1 MTFYRNILNF
11 IYMWLYKKEEKDMGF
26 TVKDMLGMEI
36 FGEAV
41 LLSGTEGLDNEI
53 MGATIIEA
61 PDIVK
66 FINGGEVLLT
76 GFYAFQS
83 CSIEE
88 FYKYIDELSKKK
100 VSAIAVKRKRNVEY
114 IEEKLEIMLQ
124 YAKRHVVPV
133 FEVSYELSF
142 REMLKL
148 IMERLFSE
156 EVRRLKYFKTTHDN
170 FTALSLSFNSMEN
183 GIQRILDVLEKLI
196 GNPVALFN
204 QNMDCLASTEN
215 TGYRFRISEQA
226 EEYQPQFY
234 SNYTYLRQKVVL
246 PGEDQ
251 KECDQYLVRLKVMY
265 NRKMYLVITASRD
278 SFGDMD
284 DIAVENAVTALK
296 QELFRQHS
304 IEELEERFQNDS
316 MNRILSGK
324 LHTRQEIE
332 RDIKLLGIP
341 MEADYRVLIMK
352 LWNEGAGDFEKLND
366 GFHYVSIL
374 RDAVVREFGNIRIR
388 DDVDKVVIIQ
398 QIRQGQ
404 KQEEYRRE
412 LKDAADRI
420 QKRIVKKNKSLKV
433 LVGVGKEVAGV
444 MNLAESYN
452 EAGDSL
458 EFIGILGEKSG
469 DSASQIMFF
478 TDMGIFKLLCKLEDT
493 QELYEYIPESLQ
505 KLFHYK
511 KQQRQD
517 LIMTLN
523 TYLDRNQNLTKTAQE
538 LFIHYKTAAY
548 RIDRITEI
556 TGIDFDNPSEV
567 LAVRIGLIVHKM
579 IENAR

>member
-1 MTFYRNILNF
+1 
-11 IYMWLYKKEEKDMGF
+11 MGF

-41 LLSGTEGLDNEI
+41 LLSGTEGLVNEI
-53 MGATIIEA
+53 LGATIIEA

-88 FYKYIDELSKKK
+88 FNKYIDELSKKK
-100 VSAIAVKRKRNVEY
+100 VSAIAVKRKRNVEH
-114 IEEKLEIMLQ
+114 IEEKLEIMLR

-170 FTALSLSFNSMEN
+170 FTALSLSINSMEN

-204 QNMDCLASTEN
+204 QNMDCLASTEEI
-215 TGYRFRISEQA
+215 GYRFRISEQA
-226 EEYQPQFY
+226 EAYQPQFY
-234 SNYTYLRQKVVL
+234 SNYTYLRQRVVL

-251 KECDQYLVRLKVMY
+251 KECEQYLVRLKVMY
-265 NRKMYLVITASRD
+265 NRKMYLAITASRD

-341 MEADYRVLIMK
+341 MEADYRVLVMK

-412 LKDAADRI
+412 LKDAVDRI

-444 MNLAESYN
+444 MNLAESFN

-458 EFIGILGEKSG
+458 EFIVILGEKSG

-493 QELYEYIPESLQ
+493 QELYDYIPESLQ

-579 IENAR
+579 IENTR

>member
-1 MTFYRNILNF
+1 
-11 IYMWLYKKEEKDMGF
+11 MGF

-41 LLSGTEGLDNEI
+41 LLSGTEGLVNEI
-53 MGATIIEA
+53 LGATIIEA

-88 FYKYIDELSKKK
+88 FNKYIDELSKKK
-100 VSAIAVKRKRNVEY
+100 VSAIAVKRKRNVEH
-114 IEEKLEIMLQ
+114 IEEKLEIMLR

-204 QNMDCLASTEN
+204 QNMDCLASTEEI
-215 TGYRFRISEQA
+215 GYRFRISEQA
-226 EEYQPQFY
+226 EAYQPQFY
-234 SNYTYLRQKVVL
+234 SNYTYLRQRVVL

-251 KECDQYLVRLKVMY
+251 KECEQYLVRLKVMY
-265 NRKMYLVITASRD
+265 NRKMYLAITASRD

-341 MEADYRVLIMK
+341 MEADYRVLVMK

-412 LKDAADRI
+412 LKDAVDRI

-444 MNLAESYN
+444 MNLAESFN

-458 EFIGILGEKSG
+458 EFIVILGEKSG

-493 QELYEYIPESLQ
+493 QELYDYIPESLQ

>member
-1 MTFYRNILNF
+1 
-11 IYMWLYKKEEKDMGF
+11 
-26 TVKDMLGMEI
+26 
-36 FGEAV
+36 
-41 LLSGTEGLDNEI
+41 
-53 MGATIIEA
+53 
-61 PDIVK
+61 
-66 FINGGEVLLT
+66 
-76 GFYAFQS
+76 
-83 CSIEE
+83 
-88 FYKYIDELSKKK
+88 
-100 VSAIAVKRKRNVEY
+100 
-114 IEEKLEIMLQ
+114 
-124 YAKRHVVPV
+124 
-133 FEVSYELSF
+133 
-142 REMLKL
+142 
-148 IMERLFSE
+148 
-156 EVRRLKYFKTTHDN
+156 
-170 FTALSLSFNSMEN
+170 
-183 GIQRILDVLEKLI
+183 
-196 GNPVALFN
+196 
-204 QNMDCLASTEN
+204 
-215 TGYRFRISEQA
+215 
-226 EEYQPQFY
+226 
-234 SNYTYLRQKVVL
+234 
-246 PGEDQ
+246 
-251 KECDQYLVRLKVMY
+251 
-265 NRKMYLVITASRD
+265 
-278 SFGDMD
+278 MD

-341 MEADYRVLIMK
+341 MEADYRVLVMK

-412 LKDAADRI
+412 LKDAVDRI

-444 MNLAESYN
+444 MNLAESFN

-458 EFIGILGEKSG
+458 EFIVILGEKSG

-493 QELYEYIPESLQ
+493 QELYDYIPESLQ

-579 IENAR
+579 IENTR

>member
-1 MTFYRNILNF
+1 
-11 IYMWLYKKEEKDMGF
+11 
-26 TVKDMLGMEI
+26 
-36 FGEAV
+36 
-41 LLSGTEGLDNEI
+41 
-53 MGATIIEA
+53 
-61 PDIVK
+61 
-66 FINGGEVLLT
+66 
-76 GFYAFQS
+76 
-83 CSIEE
+83 
-88 FYKYIDELSKKK
+88 
-100 VSAIAVKRKRNVEY
+100 
-114 IEEKLEIMLQ
+114 
-124 YAKRHVVPV
+124 
-133 FEVSYELSF
+133 
-142 REMLKL
+142 MLKL

-204 QNMDCLASTEN
+204 QNMDCLASTEEI
-215 TGYRFRISEQA
+215 GYRFRISEQA
-226 EEYQPQFY
+226 EAYQPQFY
-234 SNYTYLRQKVVL
+234 SNYTYLRQRVVL

-251 KECDQYLVRLKVMY
+251 KECEQYLVRLKVMY
-265 NRKMYLVITASRD
+265 NRKMYLAITASRD

-341 MEADYRVLIMK
+341 MEADYRVLVMK

-412 LKDAADRI
+412 LKDAVDRI

-444 MNLAESYN
+444 MNLAESFN

-458 EFIGILGEKSG
+458 EFIVILGEKSG

-493 QELYEYIPESLQ
+493 QELYDYIPESLQ

>member
-1 MTFYRNILNF
+1 
-11 IYMWLYKKEEKDMGF
+11 MGF

-41 LLSGTEGLDNEI
+41 LLSGTEGLVNEI
-53 MGATIIEA
+53 LGATIIEA

-88 FYKYIDELSKKK
+88 FNKYIDELSKKK
-100 VSAIAVKRKRNVEY
+100 VSAIAVKRKRNVEH
-114 IEEKLEIMLQ
+114 IEEKLEIMLR

-204 QNMDCLASTEN
+204 QNMDCLASTEEI
-215 TGYRFRISEQA
+215 GYRFRISEQA
-226 EEYQPQFY
+226 EAYQPQFY
-234 SNYTYLRQKVVL
+234 SNYTYLRQRVVL

-251 KECDQYLVRLKVMY
+251 KECEQYLVRLKVMY
-265 NRKMYLVITASRD
+265 NRKMYLAITASRD

-341 MEADYRVLIMK
+341 MEADYRVLVMK
-352 LWNEGAGDFEKLND
+352 LWNEGAGDFEKLNE

-412 LKDAADRI
+412 LKDAVDRI

-444 MNLAESYN
+444 MNLAESFN

-458 EFIGILGEKSG
+458 EFIVILGEKSG

-493 QELYEYIPESLQ
+493 QELYDYIPESLQ

>member
-1 MTFYRNILNF
+1 
-11 IYMWLYKKEEKDMGF
+11 MGF

-41 LLSGTEGLDNEI
+41 LLSGTEGLVNEI
-53 MGATIIEA
+53 LGATIIEA

-88 FYKYIDELSKKK
+88 FNKYIDELSKKK
-100 VSAIAVKRKRNVEY
+100 VSAIAVKRKRNVEH
-114 IEEKLEIMLQ
+114 IEEKLEIMLR

-133 FEVSYELSF
+133 FEVSHELSF

-204 QNMDCLASTEN
+204 QNMDCLASTEEI
-215 TGYRFRISEQA
+215 GYRFRISEQA
-226 EEYQPQFY
+226 EAYQPQFY
-234 SNYTYLRQKVVL
+234 SNYTYLRQRVVL

-251 KECDQYLVRLKVMY
+251 KECEQYLVRLKVMY
-265 NRKMYLVITASRD
+265 NRKMYLAITASRD

-341 MEADYRVLIMK
+341 MEADYRVLVMK

-412 LKDAADRI
+412 LKDAVDRI

-444 MNLAESYN
+444 MNLAESFN

-458 EFIGILGEKSG
+458 EFIVILGEKSG

-493 QELYEYIPESLQ
+493 QELYDYIPESLQ

-579 IENAR
+579 IENTR